1 MPKKPTAADAELILK
16 LYDLR
21 REAEMRKA
29 RNWWASEFWPESV
42 DDFIN
47 TAMKFP
53 SQENN
58 WLRQVGGYWEMA
70 ATLVLSG
77 AINEDLFL
85 QPSCSGEMFF
95 CFAKVQP
102 FIKDFREKFNAP
114 EAFENTEKLVM
125 KTKWG
130 RERIKALQK
139 RQAEFRKRRAE
150 AAKA

>member
-1 MPKKPTAADAELILK
+1 MPKKPTPADADLVLK

-29 RNWWASEFWPESV
+29 RNWWASEFWPATA
-42 DDFIN
+42 DDLIN
-47 TAMKFP
+47 VAMKFP
-53 SQENN
+53 SQENA

-77 AINEDLFL
+77 ALNEELFL

-102 FIKDFREKFNAP
+102 YIKAFREKFNNP
-114 EAFENTEKLVM
+114 EAFANTEKLVM
-125 KTKWG
+125 KTKGG
-130 RERIKALQK
+130 RERIKMLQQ